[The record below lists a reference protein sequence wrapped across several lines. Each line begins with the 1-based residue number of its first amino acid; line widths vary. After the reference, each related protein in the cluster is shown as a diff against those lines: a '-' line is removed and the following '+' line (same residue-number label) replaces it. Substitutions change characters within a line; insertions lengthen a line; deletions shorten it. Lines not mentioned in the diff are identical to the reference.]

1 MIMASE
7 YVAEGVYRVSGL
19 KTQMKDGAWSSD
31 PGMYLVADQTK
42 LASIEGATPGDRAFT
57 AGYRKVWQLAAD
69 GTTWVELP
77 ATITSAVAQAAASA
91 SAAAE
96 DAARA
101 ASVAASIPADYTTM
115 ANDVATLKTEAAKSL
130 TINAVPASA
139 LSLGGGWVDIAM
151 DKTCAEILEAAAS
164 GRCVINLQYNDYTK
178 VVCTQ
183 RETAQYPSLTEVLF
197 TGMTLDNAMFIINVK
212 ITATN
217 AQASVIGTVA
227 IST

>member
-1 MIMASE
+1 MASE

-19 KTQMKDGAWSSD
+19 RTRMKDGAWSSD

-57 AGYRKVWQLAAD
+57 AGYRNVWQLAAD

-77 ATITSAVAQAAASA
+77 ATIASAVAQAAASA

-101 ASVAASIPADYTTM
+101 ASAVASIPADYTTM
-115 ANDVATLKTEAAKSL
+115 ANDVAALKTEAAKSL

-139 LSLGGGWVDIAM
+139 LTLGGGWVDLAM
-151 DKTCAEILEAAAS
+151 TVDCDEILAVAAT

-183 RETAQYPSLTEVLF
+183 RETVQYPNLTPQVFF
-197 TGMTLDNAMFIINVK
+197 TGMSLDTPMYIINVL
-212 ITATN
+212 ITADG
-217 AQASVIGTVA
+217 AQAAVIGTVP

>member
-7 YVAEGVYRVSGL
+7 YVADGVYRVNGM

-101 ASVAASIPADYTTM
+101 ASAVASIPADYTTM
-115 ANDVATLKTEAAKSL
+115 ANDVAALKTEAAKSL

-139 LSLGGGWVDIAM
+139 LTLGGGWVDLAM
-151 DKTCAEILEAAAS
+151 DKTCAEILEAAAA

>member
-1 MIMASE
+1 MASE
-7 YVAEGVYRVSGL
+7 YVADGVYRVSGL

-77 ATITSAVAQAAASA
+77 ATIASAVAQAAASA
-91 SAAAE
+91 SAAAA

-101 ASVAASIPADYTTM
+101 ASAAASIPTDYDTVRS
-115 ANDVATLKTEAAKSL
+115 DVAALKTEAAKSL
-130 TINAVPASA
+130 TVNAVPTSA
-139 LSLGGGWVDIAM
+139 LTLGGGWVDLAM
-151 DKTCAEILEAAAS
+151 TVDCDEILAVAAT

-178 VVCTQ
+178 VVCMQ

>member
-1 MIMASE
+1 MASE

-19 KTQMKDGAWSSD
+19 RTRMKDGGWSSD
-31 PGMYLVADQTK
+31 PGIYLVADQTK

-57 AGYRKVWQLAAD
+57 AGYRNVWQLAAD

-77 ATITSAVAQAAASA
+77 ATIASAVAQAAASA

-101 ASVAASIPADYTTM
+101 ASAVASIPADYTTM

-130 TINAVPASA
+130 IINAVPASA
-139 LSLGGGWVDIAM
+139 LALGGGWVDLAM

-164 GRCVINLQYNDYTK
+164 GRCVINLQYDNYTK

-183 RETAQYPSLTEVLF
+183 RETAQYSSLTEVLF